1 MLTKLAFKNVTKSF
15 KDYAVYFFT
24 LVFGVCI
31 FYMFN
36 SIYAQ
41 QDIMVVTQSTNEAM
55 ASLNQIL
62 GIVSI
67 FVSIVLGF
75 LIVYANN
82 FFIKRRKKELGIYM
96 TLGMEKQSISRI
108 LILETSLMA
117 ILALAVGLVLG
128 IFLSQFMS
136 VFTAKIFEADMSHY
150 TFIFAPDAALK
161 SIVYFGLIFVIV
173 ILFNTAVISR
183 LKLIDL
189 IQGGRK
195 NEALKVKSIRVSTLL
210 CVFSLMLLA
219 IAYYLILTNGML
231 NLNIFFGLSIVL
243 GTLGTFLFFFS
254 LTGLLI
260 RVVQNNKKLYFNKLN
275 IFVLRQLN
283 SKINT
288 NFISLSVVC
297 LVLLLTIG
305 IFSSGYSM
313 QNVVSNELRNTS
325 QFDVS
330 LYDFEGE
337 TSNSIYERLPQSMTD
352 EDKIKEWHEHKV
364 YTKEG
369 LVLSN
374 LGITLKGKMASFESL
389 PLQFIS
395 LSDYNKILKLQGL
408 PNYVLDYSHYAL
420 ITNNEYVEELGRAIL
435 NEKATVK
442 LEGNALL
449 PMPKVLKTYT
459 HNSFDTLL
467 FVVPDQYVEGLTI
480 DSTTLNIQCTNEAA
494 AETLNRELRALYNTT
509 SYDDRGFVYYE
520 SKIDLYQSA
529 ISTKAL
535 ISFLAIYLG
544 LVFMITC
551 AAILAIQQLSE
562 AEDNKQRYKLLA
574 KLGADEKM
582 LNRALLIQV
591 ACYFVLPLLLAV
603 CHSIVGLMAANKV
616 IKLLGEMD
624 ILGSIMATAIFVIV
638 IYGAYFGLTYM
649 GSKNIISKD

>member
-62 GIVSI
+62 GIVSV

-150 TFIFAPDAALK
+150 AFIFAPDAALK

-173 ILFNTAVISR
+173 ILFNTAVISK

-337 TSNSIYERLPQSMTD
+337 TSSSIYERLPQSMAD

-408 PNYVLDYSHYAL
+408 PNYVLDYNHYAL

-435 NEKATVK
+435 NEKAAVK
-442 LEGNALL
+442 LEDNALL

-494 AETLNRELRALYNTT
+494 AEALNRELRELYNTT

-624 ILGSIMATAIFVIV
+624 IWGSIMATAIFVIV

>member
-96 TLGMEKQSISRI
+96 TLGMEKQTISRI

-161 SIVYFGLIFVIV
+161 SIIYFGLIFIIV
-173 ILFNTAVISR
+173 ILFNTVVISK

-195 NEALKVKSIRVSTLL
+195 NEVLKVKSIRGSTLL
-210 CVFSLMLLA
+210 CIFSLVLLA

-435 NEKATVK
+435 NEKAAVK

-480 DSTTLNIQCTNEAA
+480 NSTTLNIQCTNEAA
-494 AETLNRELRALYNTT
+494 AEALNRELRELYSTT

-624 ILGSIMATAIFVIV
+624 IWGSIMATAIFVIV